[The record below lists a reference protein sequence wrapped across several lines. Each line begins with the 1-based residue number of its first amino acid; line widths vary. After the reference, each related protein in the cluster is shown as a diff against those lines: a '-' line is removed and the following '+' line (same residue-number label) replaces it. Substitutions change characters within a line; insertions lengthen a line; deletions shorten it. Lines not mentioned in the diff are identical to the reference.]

1 MTMHGIAEDTNE
13 AAVTRPPNG
22 AFEPVALRQVRLEL
36 AHERD
41 RRLQAERRA
50 AMAEEWA
57 LAVEERRLVAEWL
70 VAVLRSEL
78 TGGAPRRRPWWWPWP
93 RR

>member
-1 MTMHGIAEDTNE
+1 MMVHGIAEDRNE
-13 AAVTRPPNG
+13 AAVTRPPDG
-22 AFEPVALRQVRLEL
+22 VSERVALRQVRLEL

-50 AMAEEWA
+50 AMAEQRA
-57 LAVEERRLVAEWL
+57 LVAEERCLVAAWL

-78 TGGAPRRRPWWWPWP
+78 TGAAPRRPWW
-93 RR
+93 

>member
-1 MTMHGIAEDTNE
+1 MMLHGIAEDRNE
-13 AAVTRPPNG
+13 VAITPLPDG
-22 AFEPVALRQVRLEL
+22 ASEPVALRQVRLEL

-41 RRLQAERRA
+41 RRLQAEWRA
-50 AMAEEWA
+50 AMAEERA
-57 LAVEERRLVAEWL
+57 LAAEERRLVAEWL

-78 TGGAPRRRPWWWPWP
+78 TGVAPRRRHWWWPWS